1 MAATRLEGVTRRTPL
16 LRSDGIDRLAG
27 VPVLLK
33 AENLQR
39 GGSFKLRG
47 AYNAIADLDER
58 ARARGVFAYSSGN
71 HAQGVAI
78 AAAIFGVPAAILM
91 PHDAPP
97 EKVAATRRHGAEV
110 LTYDRY
116 AEDREGLGA
125 KLAEERGATLIP
137 PYDHD
142 PTIAGQG
149 TIALELFADADIDIA
164 TLIAPMGG
172 GGLLAGCSLATPPD
186 VTVLG
191 AEPAERTSA
200 REALRTGR
208 SVAVPVPRTI
218 ADGQQ
223 TTAIGERPLRV
234 LLHRAEGAL
243 GVTDTAIVAA
253 MRLIHSTLGLQVEPS
268 GACALGALLEHDGV
282 DGPVAVVVSGG
293 NITPRR
299 FERLTAG

>member
-1 MAATRLEGVTRRTPL
+1 V
-16 LRSDGIDRLAG
+16 IDRAVG

-33 AENLQR
+33 SENLQR
-39 GGSFKLRG
+39 GGAFKLRG
-47 AYNAIADLDER
+47 AYNALAVLDDDL
-58 ARARGVFAYSSGN
+58 RARGVFAYSSGN

-78 AAAIFGVPAAILM
+78 AAGIFGVEAAILM
-91 PHDAPP
+91 PDDTPP
-97 EKVAATRRHGAEV
+97 EKVAATRGHGAEV

-116 AEDREGLGA
+116 TEDREALGA
-125 KLAEERGATLIP
+125 QLAAERGATLIP

-149 TIALELFADADIDIA
+149 TIALELFADADADIA
-164 TLIAPMGG
+164 SLIAPMGG
-172 GGLLAGCSLATPPD
+172 GGLLAGCSLATPEG
-186 VTVLG
+186 VAVLG

-208 SVAVPVPRTI
+208 SVTVPVPRTI

-234 LLHRAEGAL
+234 LWQRAKGAL
-243 GVTDTAIVAA
+243 GVTDAAIVAA
-253 MRLIHSTLGLQVEPS
+253 MRLVYATWGLQVEPS
-268 GACALGALLEHDGV
+268 GACGLGALLEHDGV

-299 FERLTAG
+299 FERITAA

>member
-1 MAATRLEGVTRRTPL
+1 V
-16 LRSDGIDRLAG
+16 IDRAVG

-33 AENLQR
+33 SENLQR
-39 GGSFKLRG
+39 GGAFKLRG
-47 AYNAIADLDER
+47 AYNALAVLDDDL
-58 ARARGVFAYSSGN
+58 RARGVFAYSSGN

-78 AAAIFGVPAAILM
+78 AARIFGVEAAILM
-91 PHDAPP
+91 PDDTPP

-116 AEDREGLGA
+116 TEDREALGA
-125 KLAEERGATLIP
+125 QLAAERGAILIP

-164 TLIAPMGG
+164 SLIAPMGG
-172 GGLLAGCSLATPPD
+172 GGLLAGCSLATPEG
-186 VTVLG
+186 VAVLG

-208 SVAVPVPRTI
+208 SVTVPVPRTI

-234 LLHRAEGAL
+234 LWQRAKGAL
-243 GVTDTAIVAA
+243 GVTDAAIVAA
-253 MRLIHSTLGLQVEPS
+253 MRLVYATWGLQVEPS

-299 FERLTAG
+299 FERITAA